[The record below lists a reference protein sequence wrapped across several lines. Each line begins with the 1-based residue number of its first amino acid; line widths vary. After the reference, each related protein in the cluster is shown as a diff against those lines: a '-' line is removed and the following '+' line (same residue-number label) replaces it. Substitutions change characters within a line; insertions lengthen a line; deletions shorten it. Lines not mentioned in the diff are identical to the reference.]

1 MAVSEKRRT
10 FNKEFRLARK
20 TFEDD
25 PTAKN
30 FTFISIVDGGKKTV
44 LKKGETK
51 QGLMKKFKSESN
63 AEPTN
68 SQPGYIRRKKAGTR
82 IVKDTKLA
90 DITEKELNDWK
101 TKNKGKYKGKALTAY
116 LNNKGRNISGSDAA
130 QNNQKESPPKREVIS
145 TKKVIV
151 ANAKVR
157 KLMRQNHPKRL
168 SNIEIGDTVFF
179 RTNSAGDLVVASII
193 KKGDKR

>member
-30 FTFISIVDGGKKTV
+30 FIFTSKVDGGKKTV

-90 DITEKELNDWK
+90 DITEKELGDWK

-130 QNNQKESPPKREVIS
+130 QNNQKELPSKRKVIS

-179 RTNSAGDLVVASII
+179 RTNSAGDLVVASIV
-193 KKGDKR
+193 KKEDKR

>member
-1 MAVSEKRRT
+1 MSEKRRT

-30 FTFISIVDGGKKTV
+30 FIFTSKVDGGKKTV

-90 DITEKELNDWK
+90 DITEKELGDWK

-130 QNNQKESPPKREVIS
+130 QNNQKELPSERKVIS

-179 RTNSAGDLVVASII
+179 RTNSAGDLVVASIV
-193 KKGDKR
+193 KKEDKR

>member
-30 FTFISIVDGGKKTV
+30 FIFTSKVDGGKKTV

-90 DITEKELNDWK
+90 DITEKELGDWK

-130 QNNQKESPPKREVIS
+130 QNNQKELPSERKVIS

-179 RTNSAGDLVVASII
+179 RTNSAGDLVVASIV
-193 KKGDKR
+193 KKEDKG

>member
-30 FTFISIVDGGKKTV
+30 FIFTSKVDGGKKTV

-90 DITEKELNDWK
+90 DITEKELGDWK

-116 LNNKGRNISGSDAA
+116 LNSKGRNISGSDAA
-130 QNNQKESPPKREVIS
+130 QNNQKELPSKRKVIS

-168 SNIEIGDTVFF
+168 SSIEIGDTVFF
-179 RTNSAGDLVVASII
+179 RTNSAGDLVVASIV
-193 KKGDKR
+193 KKEDKG

>member
-30 FTFISIVDGGKKTV
+30 FIFTSKVDGGKKTV

-90 DITEKELNDWK
+90 DITEKELGDWK

-130 QNNQKESPPKREVIS
+130 QNNQKELPSERKVIS

-179 RTNSAGDLVVASII
+179 RTNSAGDLVVASIV
-193 KKGDKR
+193 KKEDKR